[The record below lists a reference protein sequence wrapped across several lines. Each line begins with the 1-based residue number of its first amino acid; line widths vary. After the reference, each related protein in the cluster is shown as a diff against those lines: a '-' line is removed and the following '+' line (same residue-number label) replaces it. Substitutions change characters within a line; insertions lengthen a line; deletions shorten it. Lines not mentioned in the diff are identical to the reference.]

1 MIKPL
6 KHTNREMDT
15 VVTIVL
21 SHKDT
26 SKVAVGGGEGAHGHK
41 HCHRPIVLSLKGTKK
56 KQINSEHSNTL
67 LPLPTYTVVE
77 LICDA
82 MTWLWVGPV
91 CKREGRVW
99 GGWLGWSLS

>member
-21 SHKDT
+21 SHNDT

-41 HCHRPIVLSLKGTKK
+41 YCHRPIVSSLKEKTDKLR
-56 KQINSEHSNTL
+56 TL
-67 LPLPTYTVVE
+67 KHTVAAAYV
-77 LICDA
+77 
-82 MTWLWVGPV
+82 
-91 CKREGRVW
+91 
-99 GGWLGWSLS
+99 